1 MHDLPY
7 LIDRWRFM
15 RRAAA
20 DDAFAPYNHN
30 YARMADAYAL
40 CIRRRIATWT
50 T

>member
-15 RRAAA
+15 RRAAR
-20 DDAFAPYNHN
+20 DDAFSPFNHN

-40 CIRRRIATWT
+40 CIRRRLGNVA
-50 T
+50 